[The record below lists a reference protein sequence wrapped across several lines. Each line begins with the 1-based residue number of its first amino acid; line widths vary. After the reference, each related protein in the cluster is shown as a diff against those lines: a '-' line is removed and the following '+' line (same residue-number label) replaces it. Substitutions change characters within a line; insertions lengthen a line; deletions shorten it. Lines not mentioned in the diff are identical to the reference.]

1 MSGNGVTFEQL
12 VAYACGD
19 LDDAEASVVESYLA
33 AIPNAAADIAKLR
46 EVLETLCTD
55 DTEPPTAEAIRRAL
69 AAWSVRRAGRILEW
83 LRHAEHVMAEVVYD
97 NRQRL
102 AMPGF
107 RGAASTCALA
117 YKCPDGR
124 VDLQVRRI
132 PRSPNGWWRLRGQVS
147 HADTPAIGSVAI
159 VSAGTQEAVAV
170 TKPDRYG
177 RFKIDTP
184 PGVYDLLVE
193 LDYGERVIVA
203 PDIAFGTEID

>member
-1 MSGNGVTFEQL
+1 M
-12 VAYACGD
+12 
-19 LDDAEASVVESYLA
+19 
-33 AIPNAAADIAKLR
+33 PNTAADIAKLR

-83 LRHAEHVMAEVVYD
+83 LRQAERVVADVVYD

-107 RGAASTCALA
+107 RGTASTCQLA
-117 YKCPDGR
+117 YKSSSGR

-132 PRSPNGWWRLRGQVS
+132 PQSLNGWWRLRGQVS
-147 HADTPAIGSVAI
+147 HADTLAIGSVAI
-159 VSAGTQEAVAV
+159 VSSGTQEAVAV

-177 RFKIDTP
+177 RFKIDSP

>member
-1 MSGNGVTFEQL
+1 MSGNGVTFEQI

-33 AIPNAAADIAKLR
+33 AIPNAAVDVASLR
-46 EVLETLCTD
+46 EVIDTLRTD
-55 DTEPPTAEAIRRAL
+55 DSEPPTAEAIRRAL
-69 AAWSVRRAGRILEW
+69 AAWSVRRTGKILGW
-83 LRHAEHVMAEVVYD
+83 LRQAEHVVADVVYD

-107 RGAASTCALA
+107 RGAASTCQIA
-117 YKCPDGR
+117 YKSSSGR

-159 VSAGTQEAVAV
+159 VSSGTQEAVAV

-177 RFKIDTP
+177 RFKIDSP

-193 LDYGERVIVA
+193 LDYGDRVIVA